1 MQALRSSGTSAIRSI
16 QPIPLPE
23 PITTSPIDLLQPSGQ
38 KQKQCSADEPALE
51 RPQTDL
57 SSVKDSWQP
66 LSLENVH
73 TRNRL
78 TRSTPPY
85 DIHTLSLRT
94 PDRSD
99 HKRSASRQS
108 SVSGRSMESIAAS
121 RRSSR
126 SAAHYRWRILREAR
140 ISVCSKPL
148 PEAVTERINGIFG
161 REISDKRRGDLQCIA
176 KHLCNNFVHIL
187 SGDSHVDEYVAS
199 IRRALS
205 SMDGSEN
212 FEILM
217 KAGIASSPVST

>member
-1 MQALRSSGTSAIRSI
+1 MLIVCIDKPSRCLKKSKTLASTRRSARLQALRSSGASAIRSI

-23 PITTSPIDLLQPSGQ
+23 RITTSPIDLLKPSGQ

-66 LSLENVH
+66 LSLENLH
-73 TRNRL
+73 THNRL

-85 DIHTLSLRT
+85 DMDTLSLRT

-121 RRSSR
+121 
-126 SAAHYRWRILREAR
+126 
-140 ISVCSKPL
+140 
-148 PEAVTERINGIFG
+148 
-161 REISDKRRGDLQCIA
+161 
-176 KHLCNNFVHIL
+176 
-187 SGDSHVDEYVAS
+187 
-199 IRRALS
+199 
-205 SMDGSEN
+205 
-212 FEILM
+212 
-217 KAGIASSPVST
+217 